1 MIISCQHIKK
11 YHGANL
17 VLEDLTLEIRQ
28 GERVGLI
35 GRNGCGK
42 STLLQLI
49 SGQLHP
55 EEGQLAIRKGTHIG
69 YLAQIPQEQDEFTV
83 YEVLAL
89 GFQELIACRDQMKE
103 LEAQMAESAGR
114 EQHLERLLKKYAELQ
129 EL

>member
-49 SGQLHP
+49 SGELQP
-55 EEGQLAIRKGTHIG
+55 EEGQLAIRKGTQIG
-69 YLAQIPQEQDEFTV
+69 FLTQIPVEQAEASV
-83 YEVLAL
+83 YEVLAM
-89 GFQELIACRDQMKE
+89 GFNRTHFL
-103 LEAQMAESAGR
+103 
-114 EQHLERLLKKYAELQ
+114 
-129 EL
+129 